1 MTRTVKR
8 EITEQRKKTIPYFD
22 YSLVCNSYMPCMF
35 RAGNVIQHQCIQF
48 HEDHRTEK
56 QYILFEETDNFLS
69 GWFFCDVVYLPL
81 Y

>member
-22 YSLVCNSYMPCMF
+22 YSLV
-35 RAGNVIQHQCIQF
+35 AILIQHQCIQF